1 MPPKEKTESTELQV
15 FNLENL
21 NPPLLPE
28 LATFKEIQ
36 LKVVAENPFIA
47 ITDVASRDLAKK
59 YRTARKTARTDLEK
73 QDKLIS
79 SKFNEAKTKAKSY
92 IAELI
97 DYTLPGEIEQQKEI
111 DRDEAELE
119 AKRQEKARLE
129 QQRIDNIKKELED
142 YVTEWKNAFNL
153 MTFDS
158 IIDVSANFLESYT
171 SFDTTI
177 LQEFEALFPTKVEEL
192 SQLLSDR
199 TVSLTNAENA
209 RLEII
214 RLEEEAEALRFEK
227 ARLEAL
233 ARIAE
238 AAELK
243 AKKERE
249 DFEKEKAEFEAK
261 KKASEAIANA
271 VYDLPKTIHTVSPE
285 MHKGVESE
293 EQSIA
298 LIQNIDSSVP
308 ELPTVNVC
316 TSEEPA
322 KTESLVERMIPL
334 VDAYNALE
342 LKQMQST
349 TTWDDIEK
357 DFKSSGE
364 KSYSKWLKSN
374 YNVPTK
380 L

>member
-1 MPPKEKTESTELQV
+1 MPPKEKVKTESTELQV

-21 NPPLLPE
+21 NPALLPE

-36 LKVVAENPFIA
+36 LKVVDENPFIA

-59 YRTARKTARTDLEK
+59 YRTALKTARTDLEK

-97 DYTLPGEIEQQKEI
+97 EYTQPGEIEQQKEI
-111 DRDEAELE
+111 DRDEAEAE

-142 YVTEWKNAFNL
+142 YTSQWKTAINL

-158 IIDVSANFLESYT
+158 IAKVSAEFLESYT

-177 LQEFEALFPTKVEEL
+177 LQEFEALFPVKVEEL
-192 SQLLSDR
+192 TQYLSDR

-209 RLEII
+209 RLENI
-214 RLEEEAEALRFEK
+214 RLEEEASELRAEK
-227 ARLEAL
+227 ARLESL

-238 AAELK
+238 AAEAK

-249 DFEKEKAEFEAK
+249 DFEAEKLAFQLEVAKKAETERLELEAK
-261 KKASEAIANA
+261 KLAEIKATEKVEI
-271 VYDLPKTIHTVSPE
+271 PE
-285 MHKGVESE
+285 
-293 EQSIA
+293 I
-298 LIQNIDSSVP
+298 LVP
-308 ELPTVNVC
+308 EIPTVNVC
-316 TSEEPA
+316 TSEEIKNIIVIDAEIVSA
-322 KTESLVERMIPL
+322 KPIE
-334 VDAYNALE
+334 
-342 LKQMQST
+342 
-349 TTWDDIEK
+349 TTWDDIAN
-357 DFKSSGE
+357 DFKTSGE
-364 KSYSKWLKSN
+364 KSYSVWLKKN